1 MISGASGATH
11 LVAAAQL
18 GDEGIQSRALL
29 ENRDSH
35 LLDRRWL
42 LAEHALDEGFN
53 LLFHLGARNAGL
65 QLADG
70 NLSPLDRVI

>member
-1 MISGASGATH
+1 MGGASGATH

-18 GDEGIQSRALL
+18 GDEGIQRRALL

-53 LLFHLGARNAGL
+53 LSLHLGARNAGL
-65 QLADG
+65 QLADD
-70 NLSPLDRVI
+70 NLSPLDGVV